1 MAREF
6 RTRPSALLGVAD
18 SYHAFSLDRAV
29 WTFGTAVEADM
40 EAAEK
45 HLPKKASE
53 SMRALS
59 RQRVWDSYMGIDTAK
74 TPGRFADP
82 AKAKRRR

>member
-29 WTFGTAVEADM
+29 WVFGSAVEAGMDD
-40 EAAEK
+40 AEK

-53 SMRALS
+53 SMRALT
-59 RQRVWDSYMGIDTAK
+59 RQRTWDSYMGIDTAK

-82 AKAKRRR
+82 AKSKQRR